1 MADKTVAPLTP
12 EIVALSEY
20 VARAIDAP
28 LPDAIARRTRQHLL
42 DTLAAIVSGTRLAAG
57 RLGARYAAE
66 IGGVGEALA
75 IGCGRLVPAAQAALA
90 NGLAG
95 HADETDDSHL
105 RGRFHPG
112 CAIVPAALAVAER
125 QDANGDEL
133 LRAIALGYDVGVRV
147 NLALG
152 FSRPDMIRHSTHSIG
167 TAFGAAAAAASL
179 LRLAP
184 QQVRHVISYTAQQ
197 ASGIPF
203 WQRDPYHVE
212 KAFDFG
218 GMPARNGVSAAI
230 MVAMGFGGVED
241 PFGGRHNLF
250 ASIGE
255 APRPELV
262 AQDLGARWEIA
273 DASIKKWCVGSPIQA
288 VLDAVT
294 AILGS
299 RPTRPDEIAEIAIT
313 MPDDRIHIVDDRAM
327 PDVCVQHLAAIA
339 LIDGTVTFAAA
350 HDHGR
355 MADPD
360 VRALRAR
367 MRLVPSPELTAA
379 IPARQAIVEIRTR
392 GGETL
397 RHHASRVRGTPDNP
411 MDQAE
416 IEAKARDLVDPILGP
431 AGGAALVAMVVGLDA
446 AIPARALRGPLGAA
460 AL

>member
-12 EIVALSEY
+12 EIVALSDY
-20 VARAIDAP
+20 VARAIDMP
-28 LPDAIARRTRQHLL
+28 LPETVARRTRQHLL

-57 RLGARYAAE
+57 SLGARYAAE
-66 IGGVGEALA
+66 IGGIGEALA

-125 QDANGDEL
+125 EDAHGDAL
-133 LRAIALGYDVGVRV
+133 LRAIALGYDIGVRI

-152 FSRPDMIRHSTHSIG
+152 FSRPDTIRHSTHSIG
-167 TAFGAAAAAASL
+167 TAFGAAAAAACL
-179 LRLAP
+179 LRLTP
-184 QQVRHVISYTAQQ
+184 QQVRHVVSYTAQQ

-255 APRPELV
+255 APRPALV
-262 AQDLGARWEIA
+262 AEALGVRWEIEA
-273 DASIKKWCVGSPIQA
+273 ASIKKWCVGSPIQA

-294 AILGS
+294 AILGA
-299 RPTRPDEIAEIAIT
+299 RALRPDDIAEIAIT

-339 LIDGTVTFAAA
+339 LLDGTVTFAAA
-350 HDHGR
+350 HDHDR
-355 MADPD
+355 MSDPA

-367 MRLVPSPELTAA
+367 MRLVPSAELTAA
-379 IPARQAIVEIRTR
+379 TPARQAIVEIRTR
-392 GGETL
+392 AGDIL

-431 AGGAALVAMVVGLDA
+431 DGGAALVAMVAGLDA
-446 AIPARALRGPLGAA
+446 TTPARALRGPLAAA